1 MKRTRTLL
9 TTERA
14 IAIPRLHGAVFAL
27 LAVATAVHADAVR
40 SDAVQVCL
48 QTDAAGFYRM
58 TENRLDVSW
67 DWTWEWVPVD
77 ADAATVSFAA
87 DFLDEVRTITVT
99 DTSVTN
105 VVMENLF
112 AVGRDMPMGTGTVT
126 LAFSN
131 AVGIVRSKSYSVD
144 ILRGAFTGVD
154 VRRGPT
160 DRNHWQ
166 AIAYPVEIPF
176 DTRWF
181 VNTASSAHLLWTDP
195 ATGECWTNSFT
206 RGVGTA
212 VYRNAQELPKKPL
225 QVELWFWNL
234 NHDGNRCY
242 TANLDILRGGTMLIL
257 R

>member
-126 LAFSN
+126 LGN
-131 AVGIVRSKSYSVD
+131 EIK
-144 ILRGAFTGVD
+144 D
-154 VRRGPT
+154 VRYR
-160 DRNHWQ
+160 
-166 AIAYPVEIPF
+166 
-176 DTRWF
+176 
-181 VNTASSAHLLWTDP
+181 
-195 ATGECWTNSFT
+195 
-206 RGVGTA
+206 
-212 VYRNAQELPKKPL
+212 VYRSAYRYPQNSASGDYERDLIGFRLCIPEDPK
-225 QVELWFWNL
+225 
-234 NHDGNRCY
+234 
-242 TANLDILRGGTMLIL
+242 
-257 R
+257 